1 MQSVNADRDVYLH
14 RSQVHTSTKTDA
26 RMLNELIQKI
36 EVHQSEKLE
45 GVQIQR
51 LTIHYNCVGT
61 LDIPKEP
68 TLETPKV
75 ILQTRKG
82 VRVAYEPSDAA
93 G

>member
-1 MQSVNADRDVYLH
+1 MTLCMAFLVTFYYQN
-14 RSQVHTSTKTDA
+14 
-26 RMLNELIQKI
+26 
-36 EVHQSEKLE
+36 
-45 GVQIQR
+45 
-51 LTIHYNCVGT
+51 T

-68 TLETPKV
+68 KLETPKV